1 MAITKIHAINATVGK
16 AIEYICNPQKTDDN
30 VLISSFACGRETA
43 EYDFR
48 FSLERSKSPDKNIA
62 YHIIQSFAPGEVSGE
77 EAHRIG
83 QELAD
88 RFLQGKYSYVFATH
102 IDRDHIHNHLIFSA
116 CNNVDHRKFRS
127 TFREYYRLR
136 SISDELCAEHGKS
149 VIKDI
154 KETGKSYHEWY
165 HDKKGDSWK
174 SQVKKDI
181 NECVKKAVTYEEF
194 IRLMKDK
201 GYEINGETFGEG
213 SAKYISFRPFGKDR
227 FVRGRASTLGAEY
240 TKERIKERIED
251 KASIRADTMLGKQS
265 DKYQNPRFESTV
277 TGFTHNK
284 SDDNSGISAS
294 VTSDN
299 TLFSGINTKIID
311 TSGEKFAASIGLT
324 KWANKENLK
333 RAATIYAE
341 LGRLGLQSRHELQ
354 DRIKELQEQISRH
367 KESINALGKEISHF
381 DAILRHARYV
391 RENQKYADAYEKS
404 KDQERYYHSHYEQLD
419 LYWGAVNWLKNTGID
434 TATMNIKQIEEHYR
448 KLIADKNTLTT
459 SYKQKKAE
467 SDALKKAEE
476 SLHKFLDTPD
486 KNIPVH
492 EKEKKRYLSR

>member
-16 AIEYICNPQKTDDN
+16 AIEYICNQQKTDDN
-30 VLISSFACGRETA
+30 VLISTYACGRETA

-48 FSLERSKSPDKNIA
+48 FALERSKSQDKNIA

-136 SISDELCAEHGKS
+136 SISDELCAEYGKS
-149 VIKDI
+149 VIKDF
-154 KETGKSYHEWY
+154 KETGKSYYEWY

-181 NECVKKAVTYEEF
+181 NECVKKAITYEEF

-227 FVRGRASTLGAEY
+227 FVRGRASTLGPEY
-240 TKERIKERIED
+240 TKEKIRERIEE
-251 KASIRADTMLGKQS
+251 KASIRADTMLGKQNHQ
-265 DKYQNPRFESTV
+265 YQNPSTESPAA
-277 TGFTHNK
+277 GFIPNK
-284 SDDNSGISAS
+284 SDDYSVISAS
-294 VTSDN
+294 CIPDN

-311 TSGEKFAASIGLT
+311 TSGEKFTANIGLT

-333 RAATIYAE
+333 HAAAIYAE

-354 DRIKELQEQISRH
+354 NRIKELQEQISQN
-367 KESINALGKEISHF
+367 KESINNLGKKISHF

-404 KDQERYYHSHYEQLD
+404 KDQERYYRSHYEQLD

-434 TATMNIKQIEEHYR
+434 TATMDIKQIEEHYR

-459 SYKQKKAE
+459 SYKQKEAE

-476 SLHKFLDTPD
+476 GLHKFLDAPD
-486 KNIPVH
+486 ANRQVKL
-492 EKEKKRYLSR
+492 KEKDRNRTR

>member
-30 VLISSFACGRETA
+30 VLISTFACGRETA

-48 FSLERSKSPDKNIA
+48 FALEKSKSPDKNIA

-88 RFLQGKYSYVFATH
+88 RFLQGKYSYVFTTH

-116 CNNVDHRKFRS
+116 CDNVDHRKFRS
-127 TFREYYRLR
+127 TYKEYYRIR
-136 SISDELCAEHGKS
+136 NISDELCAAHGKS
-149 VIKDI
+149 VIKDF
-154 KETGKSYHEWY
+154 KETGKTYHEWY

-181 NECVKKAVTYEEF
+181 NECVKKAITYEEF

-213 SAKYISFRPFGKDR
+213 AAKYISFRPFGKDR
-227 FVRGRASTLGAEY
+227 FVRGRASTLGTEY
-240 TKERIKERIED
+240 TKERIRERIED
-251 KASIRADTMLGKQS
+251 KASIRADTMLGKPQKQCEQS
-265 DKYQNPRFESTV
+265 QFKNASDSFTSTGSESY
-277 TGFTHNK
+277 
-284 SDDNSGISAS
+284 SGISAS

-311 TSGEKFAASIGLT
+311 TSGEKFATSIGLT

-333 RAATIYAE
+333 HAAAIYAE

-354 DRIKELQEQISRH
+354 NRIKELQEQISQN
-367 KESINALGKEISHF
+367 KESINNLGKKISHF
-381 DAILRHARYV
+381 DAILRHAKYL

-404 KDQERYYHSHYEQLD
+404 KYQERYYRSHYEQLD
-419 LYWGAVNWLKNTGID
+419 LYWGAVNWLKNSGID
-434 TATMNIKQIEEHYR
+434 TATMDIKQIEEHYR
-448 KLIADKNTLTT
+448 KLIADKDAITVSFKTKLKEVETLAKVYN
-459 SYKQKKAE
+459 SFIE
-467 SDALKKAEE
+467 
-476 SLHKFLDTPD
+476 FLDIS
-486 KNIPVH
+486 KS
-492 EKEKKRYLSR
+492 KEKKLSKEHYIPSR